1 MEKESHL
8 ITNADVIQQML
19 MDVGHLTGSLSN
31 GQVFSKEQ
39 IAEIEFFKKLFY

>member
-31 GQVFSKEQ
+31 GQVFKNKTNCSN
-39 IAEIEFFKKLFY
+39 